1 MEFKV
6 FNSVSIKLKVQYEI
20 LKSHYLNYVK
30 VNKPLPL
37 ALKDKTHVQKSPDF
51 QYSALKIQGKYAEVK
66 TACLPTPNSTV
77 TYDILGAK
85 WDCFIVMIS

>member
-30 VNKPLPL
+30 VNKSLPL
-37 ALKDKTHVQKSPDF
+37 VQRDKTDVQKTPDF
-51 QYSALKIQGKYAEVK
+51 QCSALKIQGKYAEVK
-66 TACLPTPNSTV
+66 TASLPTPNSAV
-77 TYDILGAK
+77 NYYILGAK
-85 WDCFIVMIS
+85 